1 MMVSQ
6 LYQKRFT
13 IFLFSFLLM
22 LFGDIFVSKNWE
34 TELENLLILQ
44 NMLISYLLFLHSDK
58 LKKLVIGVLIFFGI
72 ASRFY
77 QQTSDDTSTIF
88 FVFTY
93 LLYFLLVSYQLFN
106 VLLYQKVSGIE
117 TISAVFCGFILLGTA
132 FSFAFVAMDHSF
144 GAFQKPVGSGG
155 FTDFLYF
162 SFITLLTI
170 GYGDIIPVTEI
181 SKKAIILLGL
191 LGHFYTVFVMAIVIG
206 KFLRQETIN
215 ESEY

>member
-6 LYQKRFT
+6 LYQKRFS

-34 TELENLLILQ
+34 KDLENLLILQ
-44 NMLISYLLFLHSDK
+44 NMLISYLLFLNSDK
-58 LKKLVIGVLIFFGI
+58 LSKIVIGALIVFGI

-106 VLLYQKVSGIE
+106 VLLHQKVSGVE
-117 TISAVFCGFILLGTA
+117 TISAVFSGYILLGSA
-132 FSFAFVAMDHSF
+132 FSFVFVAMDHSL
-144 GAFQKPVGSGG
+144 GAFQKPAGTGS
-155 FTDFLYF
+155 FADFIYF

-181 SKKAIILLGL
+181 SKKTTILLGL

-206 KFLRQETIN
+206 KFLRQENIE
-215 ESEY
+215 ESKL

>member
-1 MMVSQ
+1 
-6 LYQKRFT
+6 
-13 IFLFSFLLM
+13 
-22 LFGDIFVSKNWE
+22 
-34 TELENLLILQ
+34 
-44 NMLISYLLFLHSDK
+44 LFLHSDK
-58 LKKLVIGVLIFFGI
+58 LKKLVIGVLIVFGI

-77 QQTSDDTSTIF
+77 KQTSDDTSTIF

-93 LLYFLLVSYQLFN
+93 LLYFLLVSYQLFIA
-106 VLLYQKVSGIE
+106 LRRQKVFGVE

-132 FSFAFVAMDHSF
+132 SSFVFVTMDHSF
-144 GAFQKPVGSGG
+144 GAFQKPAGTGS

-206 KFLRQETIN
+206 KFLRQENIN